1 MCSISLH
8 AKDHDL
14 YGSYMLQLSSTFIRS
29 ITTTMMRS
37 ALHYLG
43 FGVDTPAVDETTI
56 RALPSS
62 WYTSQEMYELER
74 RAIFSK
80 KWQLITH
87 SLRLGVPGDWI
98 RYDVAGFEFVLC
110 RDRQGIING
119 FHNIC
124 RHRAFPLV
132 NEDHG
137 RASIFACKYHGWSY
151 GLKGTLAKAPRY
163 QDIPDFDK
171 NQNNL
176 LPIHVHID
184 RQGFIWVNL
193 DARNPPEVAWK
204 DDFEGVDKQSR
215 LAEFNFSDFHFD
227 HSWDMDGEFNWKI
240 LADNYNECYHCITA
254 HPDVPSL
261 ADLEA
266 YSVDTKGDAILH
278 FANPDPETLAPGLK
292 IASTFYFPN
301 ASMTVS

>member
-1 MCSISLH
+1 
-8 AKDHDL
+8 
-14 YGSYMLQLSSTFIRS
+14 
-29 ITTTMMRS
+29 
-37 ALHYLG
+37 
-43 FGVDTPAVDETTI
+43 
-56 RALPSS
+56 
-62 WYTSQEMYELER
+62 MYELER

-87 SLRLGVPGDWI
+87 SLRLGVTGDWI

-151 GLKGTLAKAPRY
+151 GLNGTLAKAPRY

-204 DDFEGVDKQSR
+204 DDFEDVDQQSR
-215 LAEFNFSDFHFD
+215 LAEFNFSDFQFD

-240 LADNYNECYHCITA
+240 LADNYNECYHCLTA

-266 YSVDTKGDAILH
+266 YSVDTKGGAILH
-278 FANPDPETLAPGLK
+278 FANPDPETLPPGLK